1 MYLLGFKAKLLVGL
15 ALIVAIPAAA
25 LFAESASGTATVSF
39 QLAPSQSLS
48 ISSGSSN
55 GRSAV
60 STVRIPRPSATE
72 LQRGYVEQ
80 LGAVRLNIQS
90 NIPWKVMVRTDDVS
104 MGRSFDGQFVKPVS
118 DLKVR
123 AQGRTYLTLSNRDQT
138 LAAGHHGSHNIAV
151 DYKTLFDSKTHHD
164 GNYLIQVIYTI
175 TGR

>member
-60 STVRIPRPSATE
+60 SAVRIPRPSATE

-80 LGAVRLNIQS
+80 LSAVRLNIQS

-164 GNYLIQVIYTI
+164 GNYLIKVVYTI